1 MKTSSKLR
9 IRYSD
14 EKTDKKKAEQLQ
26 LGGILLI
33 ILGSSVFV
41 VSSVAALGILTG
53 FAEVNQV
60 IVIILGRVSAT
71 QFPSGIMLFLKRL
84 DLIMENTSD

>member
-33 ILGSSVFV
+33 ILGSSAFV

-71 QFPSGIMLFLKRL
+71 QFPSGIMLCLKRL
-84 DLIMENTSD
+84 DLIRENTSD